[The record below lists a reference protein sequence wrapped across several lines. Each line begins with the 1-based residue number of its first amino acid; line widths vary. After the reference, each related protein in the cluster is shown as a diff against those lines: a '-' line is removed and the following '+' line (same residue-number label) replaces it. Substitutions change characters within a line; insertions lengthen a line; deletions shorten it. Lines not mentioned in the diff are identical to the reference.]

1 MKCAQAD
8 TFMHAY
14 VDGELAGVDSDTYE
28 RHLLECDHCSRCCR
42 LQARFKAAVRGH
54 LLRREVPE
62 GLRRRIE
69 TAIASAPPPPRRWR
83 WQLYPKLFP
92 ALVAAGA
99 LTVIFVSTRRDQ
111 PLDIQQAMRTFR
123 SAMPMDVVA
132 SSCERVA
139 EWFRG
144 KVDFPVRTPAE
155 AAGVRCEG
163 GKLLPYRDQLAA
175 FVKVRTIS
183 GNTVAIMVYAHDD
196 EEPIFDLPTR
206 RINGMNLR
214 VVSDRGAS
222 SAAFE
227 GADGLRYVVTGDLD
241 PDSLANFFQAAY
253 RH

>member
-14 VDGELAGVDSDTYE
+14 VDGELAGVDYDAYE
-28 RHLLECDHCSRCCR
+28 KHLLECDQCSRCCR

-69 TAIASAPPPPRRWR
+69 TSIASAPPPPRRWR

-99 LTVIFVSTRRDQ
+99 LTVILVSTRDRE

-175 FVKVRTIS
+175 FVKLRTIS
-183 GNTVAIMVYAHDD
+183 GHTLAVMVYADD
-196 EEPIFDLPTR
+196 EEDRLFELPSR
-206 RINGMNLR
+206 WVNGLNAR
-214 VVSDRGAS
+214 VVSNRGAS

-227 GADGLRYVVTGDLD
+227 GGDGLRYVLTSDLD
-241 PDSLANFFQAAY
+241 ADSLTNFLQAAY